1 MAQSQVVTDTGIEE
15 LVKLWHGTEA
25 TKLTSICCMTDSG
38 ACTAAVTDSNTTP
51 ADDLCTTNGL
61 SIVDMTAASVA
72 LAQSNT
78 AGDSIDFD
86 HIFTATGSQN
96 VSGIVV
102 KNDDNDVIF
111 ISCCFNAVLAMEE
124 NDTLTI
130 DGRVAIDQAA

>member
-1 MAQSQVVTDTGIEE
+1 MAQSQVVTNEGIEE
-15 LVKLWHGTEA
+15 LVKRWHGTTA

-61 SIVDMTAASVA
+61 SIVDITAASVV
-72 LAQSNT
+72 LATLST
-78 AGDSIDFD
+78 DGDAIDFD
-86 HIFTATGSQN
+86 HIFTASASKN

-102 KNDDNDVIF
+102 KNDDNAVVF
-111 ISCCFNAVLAMEE
+111 VSCCFNAVLAMEE

-130 DGRVAIDQAA
+130 DGQVSIDQAA